1 MNGTTEYCCDYYRTM
16 HTPSVLRELDSRAL
30 WIAHTEGRT
39 EVTPLDR
46 IRAERELRLA
56 ATES

>member
-1 MNGTTEYCCDYYRTM
+1 MNETSEYPCENYPTV
-16 HTPSVLRELDSRAL
+16 HTPSALRELETRAL